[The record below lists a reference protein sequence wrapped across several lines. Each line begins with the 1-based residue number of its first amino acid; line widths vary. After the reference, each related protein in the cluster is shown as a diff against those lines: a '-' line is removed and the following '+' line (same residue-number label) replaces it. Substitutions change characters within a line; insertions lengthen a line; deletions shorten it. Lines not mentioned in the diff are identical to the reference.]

1 MQIDLSVLEIAC
13 SRLCHDLISPVGAVS
28 NGLEL
33 MIDDPDPELLVEA
46 SALAQR
52 SAKRAALLLHVYR
65 SAYGNA
71 GNQPSFGPAEAVR
84 MVEALLEGE
93 KASLEATIP
102 ARAELWPAG
111 FGKLVLNTLMA
122 AMEWLPR
129 GGKISL
135 KVTDGSGGEPG
146 FDLSVDGPQLTY
158 SDETARLLQAESIEG
173 PLTAHNVQAYLAGIM
188 AKRHGLSLRPAV
200 ISAGRLNVKT
210 MAENRAA

>member
-1 MQIDLSVLEIAC
+1 MEITLEVLEIAC

-33 MIDDPDPELLVEA
+33 MVDDPDPELLVEA

-52 SAKRAALLLHVYR
+52 SAKRAALLLQVYR

-71 GNQPSFGPAEAVR
+71 GNQPSFGPAEAVK
-84 MVEALLEGE
+84 MVNALLEDE
-93 KASLEATIP
+93 KVVLEASI
-102 ARAELWPAG
+102 AQRAELWPAG

-135 KVTDGSGGEPG
+135 DVAAGPG
-146 FDLSVDGPQLTY
+146 DQRSFEVSVDGPQLTY
-158 SDETARLLQAESIEG
+158 SEETAKLLQTDISG
-173 PLTAHNVQAYLAGIM
+173 GQLTAHNVQAYLAGIM
-188 AKRHGLSLRPAV
+188 AKRHGMTLHPAV
-200 ISAGRLNVKT
+200 AGAGRLTVK
-210 MAENRAA
+210 AAAGN

>member
-1 MQIDLSVLEIAC
+1 M
-13 SRLCHDLISPVGAVS
+13 CHDLISPVGAVS

-52 SAKRAALLLHVYR
+52 SAKRAALLLQVYR

-71 GNQPSFGPAEAVR
+71 GNQPSFGPAEAVK
-84 MVEALLEGE
+84 MVNALLEGE
-93 KASLEATIP
+93 KVELQASIAQ
-102 ARAELWPAG
+102 RAELWPAG

-135 KVTDGSGGEPG
+135 DVAAGPGDQRSFEVT
-146 FDLSVDGPQLTY
+146 VDGPQLTY
-158 SDETARLLQAESIEG
+158 SEETAKLLQTDVVGSQ
-173 PLTAHNVQAYLAGIM
+173 LTAHNVQAYLAGIM
-188 AKRHGLSLRPAV
+188 SKRHGMALRPGVAGP
-200 ISAGRLNVKT
+200 GRLTVK
-210 MAENRAA
+210 ASSAN